1 MLTIETEQC
10 HRQANPNGQ
19 SINRYDFFTSPESCW
34 LGRFG
39 LKRVEELARTVESIH
54 EGFTFFVYETGKLEE
69 KNSIAFFDENFA

>member
-1 MLTIETEQC
+1 MSNAIGKLARTENKSL
-10 HRQANPNGQ
+10 RL
-19 SINRYDFFTSPESCW
+19 FTSPESCW

-69 KNSIAFFDENFA
+69 NNLIAFFDENFA